1 MCWVCVYN
9 PRTGPIPRLVTQH
22 AAVQD
27 QEAHTTQHTHYTHIW
42 TAVIHT
48 LHTHTLSH
56 STPVMD
62 RLMHSSLFLG
72 RTRHGKNSDTMTRA
86 TRAFAYTRSI
96 ATGASPHTIHITR
109 KYEWPTVGRTHTIVR
124 LQTIIRRKDGTENF
138 GGFVHVL
145 DGFLQ
150 RDFVLW
156 VFVCSVSFSL
166 SFPATTPR
174 ATTPHQYAQG
184 YHALTT
190 TARLSRLC
198 IYPGYHAIV

>member
-1 MCWVCVYN
+1 MRATATYASNTAPAVPPQLLCWVCVYN

-124 LQTIIRRKDGTENF
+124 LQTRIVCLRKKSFGPNSLKKSPRRN
-138 GGFVHVL
+138 
-145 DGFLQ
+145 
-150 RDFVLW
+150 
-156 VFVCSVSFSL
+156 
-166 SFPATTPR
+166 
-174 ATTPHQYAQG
+174 
-184 YHALTT
+184 
-190 TARLSRLC
+190 
-198 IYPGYHAIV
+198 

>member
-124 LQTIIRRKDGTENF
+124 LQTRMCPKDGTENF
-138 GGFVHVL
+138 GGSYWVRIDCIRFGLAVPPLPHIVVFRVCL
-145 DGFLQ
+145 YNGFLCCG
-150 RDFVLW
+150 FL
-156 VFVCSVSFSL
+156 C
-166 SFPATTPR
+166 
-174 ATTPHQYAQG
+174 
-184 YHALTT
+184 
-190 TARLSRLC
+190 ARL
-198 IYPGYHAIV
+198 I